1 MTSPENPKNP
11 TRPTAEQAARFLMQ
25 ATLGAT
31 SAEIHHVTEVGFENW
46 IDEQF
51 ALPPSVT
58 FEEARQVR
66 NAGGHFELHHAWWR
80 QVLNAPDLLRQRLAT
95 ALSEIFVV
103 SEMSIEFLP
112 WEMLEYYDDLAR
124 LCSGNWRDL
133 LRHVT
138 LDPIMGYYLSH
149 LKNRKAD
156 PALQRFPDENYA
168 REIMQLFSIGL
179 WELNPDGT
187 RRRDAQG
194 REIPTY
200 DNATVANFA
209 RVFTGLAF
217 GGVLADVT
225 NREQFL
231 LGVFDPFFFD
241 YSVSMKMWED
251 EHDRDEKVLLR
262 GLRLPAF
269 SDDLGRKGM
278 DDVEDAL
285 ENLFL
290 HPNVGPFFGRLLIQ
304 RLVTSNPSP
313 GYVERVTKAFVNNG
327 RAVRGDMRAVVKAI
341 LLDPEAREA
350 PLDGVGSGRLREPY
364 YRQVW
369 LARSFQARAATGEY
383 FVNDHDTLKATGQL
397 LFNSPTVF
405 NFFLPDYQP
414 PGMMAEAGL
423 YGPEFQILTSST
435 AITSLNSY
443 MRSIAVGFGD
453 DPDGPRTMRLNFEEE
468 IRVAHD
474 PEALLD
480 LLGLKMTSGALTP
493 EVRRILIDAY
503 RELPASYSAEE
514 KVKTMAQL
522 IVVSPDFAVAH

>member
-1 MTSPENPKNP
+1 MTSAEKSGNLA
-11 TRPTAEQAARFLMQ
+11 RPTAEQAARFLMQ

-31 SAEIHHVTEVGFENW
+31 SAEIAHVTEVGFEKW

-51 ALPPSVT
+51 ALPSSLT
-58 FEEARQVR
+58 HEEARRVR
-66 NAGGHFELHHAWWR
+66 YAGGHFELHHAWWR

-103 SEMSIEFLP
+103 SEMAIEFLP

-133 LRHVT
+133 LRHIT
-138 LDPIMGYYLSH
+138 LDPLMGYYLSH
-149 LKNRKAD
+149 LKNRKPD

-168 REIMQLFSIGL
+168 REVMQLFSIGL

-187 RRRDAQG
+187 HRLDAQG

-217 GGVLADVT
+217 GGPLADVT

-231 LGVFDPFFFD
+231 MDALDPRFFD

-269 SDDLGRKGM
+269 SDDFGRKAM

-285 ENLFL
+285 DNLFL

-313 GYVERVTKAFVNNG
+313 AYVERVTEAFANNG

-350 PLDGVGSGRLREPY
+350 SPDGVASGRLREPY

-369 LARSFQARAATGEY
+369 LARSFQARAATGAY
-383 FVNDHDTLKATGQL
+383 LVHDHETLKATGQL
-397 LFNSPTVF
+397 LLNSPTVF
-405 NFFLPDYQP
+405 NFFLPDYRP
-414 PGMMAEAGL
+414 PGAMAEAGL
-423 YGPEFQILTSST
+423 CGPEFQIMTSST
-435 AITSLNSY
+435 AITSLNCY
-443 MRSIAVGFGD
+443 MRSIAIGFGD
-453 DPDGPRTMRLNFEEE
+453 DPDGPHTMRLNFEEE

-474 PEALLD
+474 PESLLD
-480 LLGLKMTSGALTP
+480 LLGLKMAGGALTP
-493 EVRRILIDAY
+493 ETRRILLDAY
-503 RELPASYSAEE
+503 REMPAGYSADE
-514 KVKTMAQL
+514 KVKAMAQL